1 MNPVVEELNEL
12 MHIGVKRRSGR
23 YPWGSGK
30 DPYQHGRDFLG
41 RIEEL
46 KKQGWTETAE
56 NVRKE
61 FGEEMT
67 LSRYREEKSRARA
80 DRRMLQVETAKRM
93 RDKEGLSNTEIGRQ
107 MGVNESTVRS
117 WFNEESEARMRAAQH
132 TADFLREQVDQK
144 GMVDVGG
151 SVNIELGV
159 SPEKMNQALSILK
172 EEGYVVY
179 GNRIQ
184 QVTNKGQW
192 TTQKVLCV
200 PGTEHSEIYDHP
212 ENIKTVTEYHSHDGG
227 KTFNSFQYP
236 ASMDS
241 KRMRVRYADEAGPD
255 GVTGEQKDGLVE
267 IRRGVDD
274 LSLGNSHYSQVRIM
288 VDGTHYIK
296 GMAVYSDNLPDG
308 VDVMFNTN
316 KAAGTPLTKVLKPIK
331 DDPDNPFGSLI
342 KPNGQSTYF
351 DADGNEKLSLINKR
365 ADEGDWED
373 WKNAVPSQF
382 LSKQPTSL
390 IKKQLDLA
398 IADKVD
404 EYNEICAL
412 TNPTVKKHLLEKF
425 ADGCDSA
432 AVHLQAAALPGQQY
446 HVMIPI
452 NSLKDNEVF
461 APNYPNGSKVA
472 LIRYPHGGTF
482 EIPILTV
489 NNKHKPALDVLGN
502 DVIDA
507 IGVNKKNADRL
518 SGADFDGD
526 TVMVI
531 PTQDASGRT
540 RVNVKSTKMTG
551 AFERLIDFDPKA
563 EYPETPGMT
572 YMTKKGTQREM
583 GVISNLITDMTLAGA
598 NPTDLTNAVRH
609 SMVVIDAEKHKLNY
623 KQSELDHNID
633 ALKQKYQAKANGKYG
648 GAATLISKAK
658 GEERV
663 PKRQGSPR
671 VNIKGKEWYDPS
683 KPEGALVY
691 KLADDAYYPTRKYN
705 KETGEMTIATSKGKV
720 TYKVS
725 DEVARDYYEPV
736 KRINEK
742 TGAIEYTNKDGSIK
756 YKVKT
761 RTQTSTKMAEV
772 NDAYDLVSD
781 ITNPKETAYA
791 NYANKMK
798 SLANQARMAVVSA
811 GKIEYRAS
819 SKAAYQDEV
828 NSLMAKL
835 NKAKLNAP
843 RERQA
848 QRLANA
854 EINSKIKA
862 AKDRGETL
870 DAGDIKKESQRAL
883 TKYRNQVG
891 SIARRDRSIK
901 ITDREWDAIQ
911 AGAISE
917 ARLKDILNNTDV
929 DSLRERATPRAST
942 TLSSSKVARLKAMSA
957 SGYTNTEIA
966 EKLGISASSVAKYV
980 KGGNE

>member
-1 MNPVVEELNEL
+1 MNSVVEEINEL
-12 MHIGVKRRSGR
+12 RHIGVKRRSGR

-30 DPYQHGRDFLG
+30 DPYQHGRDLLG

-56 NVRKE
+56 NVKKE
-61 FGEEMT
+61 FGEDMT

-80 DRRMLQVETAKRM
+80 DRRMLQVETAKRL
-93 RDKEGLSNTEIGRQ
+93 RDKEGLSTTEIGRQ

-117 WFNEESEARMRAAQH
+117 WFNEQSEARMRAAQH

-144 GMVDVGG
+144 KMIDVGG

-159 SPEKMNQALSILK
+159 SPEKLNQALAILK
-172 EEGYVVY
+172 EDGYVVY

-200 PGTEHSEIYDHP
+200 PGTEHTELFDHP
-212 ENIKTVTEYHSHDGG
+212 EKIQTVTEYQSNDGG
-227 KTFNSFQYP
+227 KTFNTFRYP
-236 ASMDS
+236 SSMDS
-241 KRMRVRYADEAGPD
+241 SRMRVRYADEAGPD
-255 GVTGEQKDGLVE
+255 GITGEQKDGLVE
-267 IRRGVDD
+267 IRRGVAD
-274 LSLGNSHYSQVRIM
+274 LSLGNSHYAQVRIM

-296 GMAVYSDNLPDG
+296 GMAVYSDKLPDG

-316 KAAGTPLTKVLKPIK
+316 KAEGTPLTKVLKPIK

-373 WKNAVPSQF
+373 WKNKVPSQF
-382 LSKQPTSL
+382 LSKQPDSL
-390 IKKQLDLA
+390 IKKQLGLA

-425 ADGCDSA
+425 ADSCDSA
-432 AVHLQAAALPGQQY
+432 AVHLQAAAFPGQQY

-452 NSLKDNEVF
+452 NTLKDNEVF
-461 APNYPNGSKVA
+461 APNYPDGSRVA
-472 LIRYPHGGTF
+472 LVRYPHGGTF

-489 NNKHKPALDVLGN
+489 NNRHQPARDMLGH

-507 IGVNKKNADRL
+507 VGVNKKNADRL

-531 PTQDASGRT
+531 PTQDASGRVK
-540 RVNVKSTKMTG
+540 VNVKSTPEL
-551 AFERLIDFDPKA
+551 ERLKGFDPKA

-598 NPTDLTNAVRH
+598 NPTDLANAVRH

-633 ALKQKYQAKANGKYG
+633 SLKQRYQAREDGKYG
-648 GAATLISKAK
+648 GAATIISKAK
-658 GEERV
+658 GEARV
-663 PKRQGSPR
+663 AKRQGTPR
-671 VNIKGKEWYDPS
+671 VNIKGKEWYDPN
-683 KPEGALVY
+683 KPEGSLIY
-691 KLADDAYYPTRKYN
+691 KVADDAYYPTRKYN
-705 KETGEMTIATSKGKV
+705 KDTGEMTIATTKGKI
-720 TYKVS
+720 TYKLS

-742 TGAIEYTNKDGSIK
+742 TGAVEFTNKDGSIK

-761 RTQTSTKMAEV
+761 RTQTSTKMAEED
-772 NDAYDLVSD
+772 DAYNLVSNLR
-781 ITNPKETAYA
+781 NPKETAYA
-791 NYANKMK
+791 DYANKMK
-798 SLANQARMAVVSA
+798 SLANQARMEVVST

-828 NSLMAKL
+828 ASLMSKL

-854 EINSKIKA
+854 EINAKIED
-862 AKDRGETL
+862 AKRKGKEL

-883 TKYRNQVG
+883 TKYRKQVG
-891 SIARRDRSIK
+891 SIARRDRSIQ

-917 ARLKDILNNTDV
+917 AKLKDILNNTDV
-929 DSLRERATPRAST
+929 DNLRERATPRAT
-942 TLSSSKVARLKAMSA
+942 TTISDSKVARLKAMSA

-966 EKLGISASSVAKYV
+966 EKLGLSASTVAKYA
-980 KGGNE
+980 KGGN

>member
-1 MNPVVEELNEL
+1 MNPVVQEIDEL

-23 YPWGSGK
+23 YPWGSGE
-30 DPYQHGRDFLG
+30 DPYQHDRDFLG

-67 LSRYREEKSRARA
+67 LSRYREEKSKANAERRA
-80 DRRMLQVETAKRM
+80 LQVETAKRL
-93 RDKEGLSNTEIGRQ
+93 RDKEGLNTTEIGRR

-117 WFNEESEARMRAAQH
+117 WFNEQSEARMRQAQY
-132 TADFLREQVDQK
+132 TADFLREQVDK
-144 GMVDVGG
+144 KKMIDVGSG
-151 SVNIELGV
+151 VERELGV
-159 SPEKMNQALSILK
+159 SKEKMNQAISIL
-172 EEGYVVY
+172 EEDGYVVY
-179 GNRIQ
+179 KNRLAQ
-184 QVTNKGQW
+184 PTNPGQF
-192 TTQKVLCV
+192 TTQKVLCA
-200 PGTEHSEIYDHP
+200 PGTEYSDTYDFN
-212 ENIKTVTEYHSHDGG
+212 NIQSITEYASRDGG
-227 KTFNSFQYP
+227 KTFSTFQYP
-236 ASMDS
+236 SSMDS
-241 KRMRVRYADEAGPD
+241 KRMRVRYADEPGPD
-255 GVTGEQKDGLVE
+255 GITGEQKDGLVE
-267 IRRGVDD
+267 IRRGVAD

-342 KPNGQSTYF
+342 KPNGQSTYI
-351 DADGNEKLSLINKR
+351 DADGKEKLSLINKR

-373 WKNAVPSQF
+373 WQNKVPSQF

-390 IKKQLDLA
+390 IKKQLGLA
-398 IADKVD
+398 VADKVD
-404 EYNEICAL
+404 EYNEICSL

-425 ADGCDSA
+425 ADSCDSA

-452 NSLKDNEVF
+452 NTLKDNEVF

-489 NNKHKPALDVLGN
+489 NNNHKPARDVLGN
-502 DVIDA
+502 DSVDA

-531 PTQDASGRT
+531 PTQDASGRIK
-540 RVNVKSTKMTG
+540 VNIKSTREL
-551 AFERLIDFDPKA
+551 ERLKGFDPKA

-598 NPTDLTNAVRH
+598 NPTDLANAVRH

-623 KQSELDHNID
+623 KQSERDHNID
-633 ALKQKYQAKANGKYG
+633 ALKRKYQDRGDGRYG
-648 GAATLISKAK
+648 GAATIISKSK
-658 GEERV
+658 GEARV
-663 PKRQGSPR
+663 PKRQGTPR
-671 VNIKGKEWYDPS
+671 VNIKGKEWYDPT
-683 KPEGALVY
+683 KPEGSLIY
-691 KLADDAYYPTRKYN
+691 KLADDAYYPVRKF
-705 KETGEMTIATSKGKV
+705 KDGKGIIATTKGKV
-720 TYKVS
+720 TYDLS
-725 DEVARDYYEPV
+725 DPDACDYYEPV
-736 KRINEK
+736 KRVNPK
-742 TGAIEYTNKDGSIK
+742 TGAVEYTNKDGSIQ
-756 YKVKT
+756 YKIKT
-761 RTQTSTKMAEV
+761 RTQTSTKMAETD
-772 NDAYDLVSD
+772 DAYKLVADLH
-781 ITNPKETAYA
+781 NPKETAYA
-791 NYANKMK
+791 DYANKMK
-798 SLANQARMAVVSA
+798 SLANQARMEIVST
-811 GKIEYRAS
+811 GKVEYSAA
-819 SKAAYQDEV
+819 SKAAYQTEV
-828 NSLMAKL
+828 NSLLSKL
-835 NKAKLNAP
+835 NIAMLNAP

-848 QRLANA
+848 MRLANA
-854 EINSKIKA
+854 EVDAKVKA
-862 AKDRGETL
+862 AKASGKPM
-870 DAGDIKKESQRAL
+870 DAGDEKKARQRAI
-883 TKYRNQVG
+883 TKYRQQVG
-891 SIARRDRSIK
+891 SVARRDRSIQ

-929 DSLRERATPRAST
+929 DVLRERATPRATNTIST
-942 TLSSSKVARLKAMSA
+942 SKVSRIKAMSA

-966 EKLGISASSVAKYV
+966 EKLGISPSSVAKYA
-980 KGGNE
+980 KGGN